1 MADKK
6 SSSVALDFTNVKEGG
21 GNFNKKRQPEG
32 DYKAKILKVQ
42 DSPAKG
48 DGIMQWLFTLEVGT
62 GVYPYYCK
70 HQENQLWKI
79 RNLFTAA
86 GISIPKKRVNVDP
99 NKVVGKVIGVTLED
113 DEYEGKLQSN
123 IAATFP
129 ASELEGDDD
138 EDTEDEAEVEDDAE
152 EEVEVEAD
160 EDEEEVEEEADE
172 SDALDA
178 ADRATLKAYIKSEG
192 LDIKVLKSMS
202 DDDIRSAI
210 RAAED
215 TADDA
220 AEDDDELEEIEIED
234 V

>member
-21 GNFNKKRQPEG
+21 GSFNKKRQPEG
-32 DYKAKILKVQ
+32 DYRAKVVKVE
-42 DSPAKG
+42 DAPAKS
-48 DGIMQWLFTLEVGT
+48 DGVMQWLFTIEAGD
-62 GVYPYYCK
+62 GGKYPYYCK
-70 HQENQLWKI
+70 HVENQLWKI

-138 EDTEDEAEVEDDAE
+138 EDTDA
-152 EEVEVEAD
+152 EEVEVD
-160 EDEEEVEEEADE
+160 EDEVEEAEAEDEPEEEEEEADE
-172 SDALDA
+172 GDELDA
-178 ADRATLKAYIKSEG
+178 ADRSTLKAYIKSEG

-202 DDDIRSAI
+202 DDDLRNAI
-210 RAAED
+210 REAEAAEPE
-215 TADDA
+215 AE
-220 AEDDDELEEIEIED
+220 EDDDELEEIEIED